1 MLYKQN
7 RNEDK
12 KVEKKANQNKKH
24 YFQAL
29 QWFMVMRTCKTTIII

>member
-12 KVEKKANQNKKH
+12 KVEKKANQNEKH

-29 QWFMVMRTCKTTIII
+29 Q